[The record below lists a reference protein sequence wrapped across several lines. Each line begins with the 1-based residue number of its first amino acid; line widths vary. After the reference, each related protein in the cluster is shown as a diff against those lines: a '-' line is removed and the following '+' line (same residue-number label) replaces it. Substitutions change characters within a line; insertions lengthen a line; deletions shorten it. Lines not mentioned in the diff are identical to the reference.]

1 MFSEA
6 MGDEEVDKTEV
17 LFRTLNAD
25 DPEATEIESLCMECG
40 ENVGSFNVNA
50 NFNNL
55 CTLLIFVVTFF
66 RV

>member
-6 MGDEEVDKTEV
+6 MVDEEVDKTEV

-40 ENVGSFNVNA
+40 ENVGSFNA

-55 CTLLIFVVTFF
+55 CTLLIFMVTFF
-66 RV
+66 RA